1 MKKIWFLSLFSVGTL
16 LLLFSGCQKTEDQE
30 ASIDFK
36 GQEVIK
42 LDLFQP
48 WTENDS
54 REENSSNGDAKTL
67 NIEAKLESP
76 YSNNCWGMTFI
87 ISKELTW
94 DQRFQEL
101 EKLLEGT
108 WTSQNE
114 YNIEILEGGEN
125 LETFSQ
131 GAMVISDFPIILKNP
146 KKLSGNLGFINL
158 KTRAENDDIV
168 ILGKNDPQK
177 DSFIYLDKE
186 AGLQKIS
193 FKNLNQEAKSS
204 LFDYDW
210 QSRKRGIWFY
220 GEGSQLIKII
230 TWGNRFSQMTMHY
243 ALGEKTFNLPR
254 IIIDHDT
261 CKKTVAEREYTNDEN
276 TLKQPLLVQ
285 TGKNYR
291 LDFFP
296 TIAGASIKEAS
307 LTNDKTKL
315 KEPIPVK
322 IESGAKP
329 SVAFTIPSEWEYTL
343 ALTDDNNH
351 AFTLQFSTF
360 SYKLIDS
367 SNRYMPQYD
376 KEKLTLTIVHDQFLT
391 GAGLSG
397 QLDQILGSGNYTF
410 AIKDHYENLSDTS
423 YCEDVDNSYY
433 DDTLNIE
440 VVPIITEEDPERKNC
455 KAWDE
460 RKIRPV
466 GKTLTITYFIV
477 PNKHYTWNLEVLDI
491 DGKKNSYPVD
501 FFIEKIE
508 NARVSR
514 DLFSQKLNVLP
525 SEGYWANKI
534 KVWSKN
540 TRELTVYTQ
549 SCDLNTKGDFWK
561 EKRNELLPPRKKK
574 KREGYDD
581 RRNTLGELH
590 FFNCKDKIEE
600 HKISVENFEYRK
612 RIDRERELPESL
624 KNSPYFRISFDKTM
638 NDAKYYMRSPVGLFA
653 KAAPYQELFLR
664 GIRFADGKAVNQGE
678 IQIFDDSG
686 KLLKTTQLG
695 EQGLSFPL
703 KEINSDY
710 LFIRYYDQT
719 KQAETF
725 IVVTLDGKTHFWGE
739 RKAISASWLMPE
751 QTKQQESRYNSNQTL
766 KVYGYTDRA
775 LYKPGDTVHF
785 AGFVQ
790 DLAKVEKEEN
800 GIQTGFVIVELKNYE
815 YNSTQKLVIS
825 KLDEFGGFEGSFKL
839 AYNLGFYQLSFLYA
853 PEKDKTSVD
862 DFNDDREAREDYKK
876 THPISQYWTDFQVQ
890 EFQKP
895 SFIPKLKKA
904 VKNNQLY
911 LELSPNYYMWGE
923 LKDYD
928 LHMEYYLSA
937 NGGCM
942 DCWWRENGDYYYN
955 YVANDRFTRGGDY
968 QKKHLT
974 WWKALFQIGDLGKLN
989 YKGNKLQLKI
999 FATVKD
1005 NLSNETRSSV
1015 EYLDI
1020 EPEVKIGLNGYAYD
1034 WLDESSLK
1042 NYKLNSK
1049 IETNL
1054 KKVKEI
1060 SYERYFRPFGFTQE
1074 TDAEGTYFYVNGSSM
1089 KLVQTWTLEVKSEF
1103 SIPLFFNEYQGGE
1116 YFLKVITKDENGTI
1130 NGEVDKNI
1138 YYYDSKFDKGFQGD
1152 MENNYSLHVEIPRK
1166 NYEIWKKIPI
1176 TINPYVKGATALI
1189 TVERG
1194 NQILEKQVVHLEG
1207 KELFITAKE
1216 EFYPN
1221 VQVSVTQFVGE
1232 QTNSQL
1238 WASGEQKR
1246 HEPAFFAWYAEAL
1259 IQENLKTI
1267 NIQLETD
1274 KKDYQPWEKVKL
1286 KIKTTDHKGN
1296 PITTRVSISVVDK
1309 ALSDLYDI
1317 IKEPIPYFYNRL
1329 GSSIGNFGNRKNLYY
1344 ALRTFFADG
1353 EKGGWGANGSLKN
1366 LRKKFYDLAFWNAAI
1381 ITTGGKA
1388 EFEFELPDNLTTWM
1402 VDAIAVSN
1410 KSQLGTER
1418 ITFKVN
1424 QPLLIE
1430 ANLPTFLTIGD
1441 QISLPFKLIA
1451 DTDKIKAGTEITL
1464 KGQVKNQ
1471 KGEVLQ
1477 SFEKKG
1483 IVNSKFE
1490 VKIGVDES
1498 FFESKFLFIE
1508 TEVTYGK
1515 YRDAT
1520 EWKIPIRTEGL
1531 VHKIF
1536 SLEQNKNGEKIFS
1549 FEDEALK
1556 AKLTA
1561 RLAPF
1566 PTAVLAQPFEYLLW
1580 YYPKSSS
1587 ENLIRVAQ
1595 TALEAKK
1602 LTESGLLTGNLV
1614 QSGNIHLSNDKRMPI
1629 EELLENV
1636 LQQLA
1641 KRQNW
1646 NGDIKN
1652 QEGYH
1657 PYEYWLVIPEE
1668 KMWEFDNYQLSISA
1682 FALLETMKENGYKNI
1697 IPQEFESK
1705 LVKYLNMLG
1714 NNNPE
1719 HYLYFL
1725 AQRKTNTQAINTAVI
1740 QQLQKKHQNNI
1751 AVQTLSFLLLSQ
1763 KNSEKL
1769 AEEQAKNLNTLFS
1782 QAFEQGKY
1790 FDGMIMDMKALQA
1803 YYLKWLLLAHKKFP
1817 KNQSF
1822 DQLIAKQILSLLKSR
1837 SQYGVRS
1844 WSHTTNFLVLE
1855 AINNAL
1861 TSYYAQQRQATSCEL
1876 TIKEQK
1882 LSITTEKIPVET
1894 SQIFE
1899 NLASLPMKRNCK
1911 GSAFLDLEVDY
1922 LLKDITK
1929 KKAELHNI
1937 ENFSLKTPEKAP
1949 IGTRTELKASFK
1961 TKKEAKDLT
1970 VEFAIPANLK
1980 LQSSLNPWDE
1990 FENGIFNFKNDWECF
2005 PDSYEFRFDRIVLRY
2020 ALLRAGKQ
2028 CDFTFYALPSFEG
2041 QFVLPSSK
2049 LYEENT
2055 TEVWGSSKI
2064 VKK

>member
-1 MKKIWFLSLFSVGTL
+1 MTMKKIWFLSLFGL
-16 LLLFSGCQKTEDQE
+16 GMLMILISGCQKTEDQE
-30 ASIDFK
+30 ANIDFK
-36 GQEVIK
+36 GQEAIQ

-54 REENSSNGDAKTL
+54 WEENSSNGDTKAL
-67 NIEAKLESP
+67 HLEAKLESP
-76 YSNNCWGMTFI
+76 YSDNCWGMTFVMPKGM
-87 ISKELTW
+87 SW
-94 DQRFQEL
+94 DQKVQEL
-101 EKLLEGT
+101 EKRLNSTG
-108 WTSQNE
+108 TSQNE
-114 YNIEILEGGEN
+114 YDIEILKDAEN

-131 GAMVISDFPIILKNP
+131 GAMVISDFPITIKNA
-146 KKLSGNLGFINL
+146 KTLSGKLGFINL

-177 DSFIYLDKE
+177 DSFIFLDKE
-186 AGLQKIS
+186 AELDKIK
-193 FKNLNQEAKSS
+193 FKNLNQEVKNNTVNYEAQYK
-204 LFDYDW
+204 
-210 QSRKRGIWFY
+210 KRGLWLHKN
-220 GEGSQLIKII
+220 EAQLIKII
-230 TWGNRFSQMTMHY
+230 VWGNRFTHITMHY
-243 ALGEKTFNLPR
+243 ALGDKLFSLPR
-254 IIIDHDT
+254 STINHGSCEKELVDRDYI
-261 CKKTVAEREYTNDEN
+261 NDEN
-276 TLKQPLLVQ
+276 QLKQPLLVQ
-285 TGKNYR
+285 AKNEYR
-291 LDFFP
+291 ITFSP
-296 TIAGASIKEAS
+296 IISGAIFKEAT
-307 LTNDKTKL
+307 LTNDQAKL
-315 KEPIPVK
+315 REPIPVK
-322 IESGAKP
+322 LASGEKP
-329 SVAFTIPSEWEYTL
+329 SVAFTLPSEGNYTL
-343 ALTDDNNH
+343 ALRDEAGQRTELK
-351 AFTLQFSTF
+351 FTTISKKELN
-360 SYKLIDS
+360 S
-367 SNRYMPQYD
+367 SNTYQAQYD
-376 KEKLTLTIVHDQFLT
+376 KEKLTLTIVNDQFLT

-397 QLDQILGSGNYTF
+397 QLDQILGAGNYTF
-410 AIKDHYENLSDTS
+410 TIKDHYE
-423 YCEDVDNSYY
+423 Y
-433 DDTLNIE
+433 
-440 VVPIITEEDPERKNC
+440 EEDRYGGNRNAWSERELK
-455 KAWDE
+455 
-460 RKIRPV
+460 PV
-466 GKTLTITYFIV
+466 GKTLTISYFIV

-540 TRELTVYTQ
+540 TRELIVYTQ
-549 SCDLNTKGDFWK
+549 TCDLNTKGDFSK

-574 KREGYDD
+574 EREDQYD
-581 RRNTLGELH
+581 RRSTLGELH
-590 FFNCKDKIEE
+590 FFNCKGKIEE

-612 RIDRERELPESL
+612 RIDRERELPASL
-624 KNSPYFRISFDKTM
+624 KNSPYFRISFEKTM
-638 NDAKYYMRSPVGLFA
+638 NDAKYYMRSPIGLFA
-653 KAAPYQELFLR
+653 KVAPYQELFLR
-664 GIRFADGKAVNQGE
+664 GIRFVDGKAVNQGE
-678 IQIFDDSG
+678 IQIFDDHG
-686 KLLKTTQLG
+686 KLLKTAQLG

-710 LFIRYYDQT
+710 LFVRYQDQA

-725 IVVTLDGKTHFWGE
+725 IVVTLDGKTSFWGE
-739 RKAISASWLMPE
+739 KRAISASWLMPE
-751 QTKQQESRYNSNQTL
+751 QTNQQENRYNSNQTL

-790 DLAKVEKEEN
+790 DLAKVAKEGN
-800 GIQTGFVIVELKNYE
+800 GIQTGFVIVELRNHE
-815 YNSTQKLVIS
+815 YHTTQKLVIS

-839 AYNLGFYQLSFLYA
+839 SENLGFYQLSFLYA
-853 PEKDKTSVD
+853 PEQDKTSEE
-862 DFNDDREAREDYKK
+862 DFNNDREARENYKK
-876 THPISQYWTDFQVQ
+876 THPISQYWTDLQVQ

-911 LELSPNYYMWGE
+911 LELAPSYYMWDE

-928 LHMEYYLSA
+928 LHMEYTLSA
-937 NGGCM
+937 NGECT
-942 DCWWRENGDYYYN
+942 DCWWREKGDYYYN
-955 YVANDRFTRGGDY
+955 YVANDRFGRGGEY
-968 QKKHLT
+968 QKEHLT
-974 WWKALFQIGDLGKLN
+974 WWKVLFQIGDLEKLN

-999 FATVKD
+999 FVTVKD

-1034 WLDESSLK
+1034 WLDEASLK
-1042 NYKLNSK
+1042 NYKLNAK
-1049 IETNL
+1049 IEKNL

-1060 SYERYFRPFGFTQE
+1060 SYERYFRPFDFKQE
-1074 TDAEGTYFYVNGSSM
+1074 TDTEGTYFYVNGTSM
-1089 KLVQTWTLEVKSEF
+1089 KLVQTWTLEAKSEF
-1103 SIPLFFNEYQGGE
+1103 SIPLFFYEYQGGE
-1116 YFLKVITKDENGTI
+1116 YFLKVITKDENGTT

-1138 YYYDSKFDKGFQGD
+1138 YYYDSNFDKGFQGD

-1176 TINPYVKGATALI
+1176 TINPYIKGATALI
-1189 TVERG
+1189 SVERG
-1194 NQILEKQVVHLEG
+1194 NQILEKQFVNLDG
-1207 KELFITAKE
+1207 KELFITAKD

-1232 QTNSQL
+1232 QVNSQL
-1238 WASGEQKR
+1238 WGSGEQKR

-1267 NIQLETD
+1267 TIQIETD
-1274 KKDYQPWEKVKL
+1274 KKEYQPWEKVKL
-1286 KIKTTDHKGN
+1286 KIHTTDHKGKAV
-1296 PITTRVSISVVDK
+1296 TARVSLSVVDK
-1309 ALSDLYDI
+1309 ALSDLYDL

-1353 EKGGWGANGSLKN
+1353 EKGGGGADGSLKN
-1366 LRKKFYDLAFWNAAI
+1366 LRKKFYDLAFWDAAI

-1388 EFEFELPDNLTTWM
+1388 ELEFELPDNLTTWM
-1402 VDAIAVSN
+1402 IDAIAVSH

-1418 ITFKVN
+1418 MTFKVN

-1451 DTDKIKAGTEITL
+1451 DTNKIKSWTEITL
-1464 KGQVKNQ
+1464 KGQTKNE
-1471 KGEVLQ
+1471 KGEVFE

-1483 IVNSKFE
+1483 LVNSKLE
-1490 VKIGVDES
+1490 IPIKVDEK
-1498 FFESKFLFIE
+1498 FFDSKFLFIE
-1508 TEVTYGK
+1508 WEVAIGN
-1515 YRDAT
+1515 YRDAVQ
-1520 EWKIPIRTEGL
+1520 WKIPIRTEGL

-1536 SLEQNKNGEKIFS
+1536 SLEQNKNGEKTFS
-1549 FEDEALK
+1549 FEDEAVRG
-1556 AKLTA
+1556 KLIA

-1587 ENLIRVAQ
+1587 ENLIRAAQ

-1602 LTESGLLTGNLV
+1602 LTESWLLTGDLV
-1614 QSGNIHLSNDKRMPI
+1614 QSGNIHLSNDQRMPI
-1629 EELLENV
+1629 DELLENV
-1636 LQQLA
+1636 IQQLA
-1641 KRQNW
+1641 KRQSW
-1646 NGDIKN
+1646 QGGIKN
-1652 QEGYH
+1652 QDDFH
-1657 PYEYWLVIPEE
+1657 AYEYRLDMPQE
-1668 KMWEFDNYQLSISA
+1668 KKRANEDYKLGISA
-1682 FALLETMKENGYKNI
+1682 FALLETMKENGYTKV
-1697 IPQEFESK
+1697 IPQEFETK
-1705 LVKYLNMLG
+1705 LNNYLNTLG
-1714 NNNPE
+1714 NNTPE
-1719 HYLYFL
+1719 LYLYYL
-1725 AQRKTNTQAINTAVI
+1725 AQKKTKQNINTAI
-1740 QQLQKKHQNNI
+1740 ISQLQKKHPNNI

-1763 KNSEKL
+1763 KNSEKT
-1769 AEEQAKNLNTLFS
+1769 AEEQAKNLNTLFT

-1790 FDGMIMDMKALQA
+1790 FDGLIMDMKALQA

-1822 DQLIAKQILSLLKSR
+1822 EQLIAEQILSLLKSR

-1844 WSHTTNFLVLE
+1844 RSHTTNFLVLE
-1855 AINNAL
+1855 AINDAL
-1861 TSYYAQQRQATSCEL
+1861 TSYYAQQGQATSCEL
-1876 TIKEQK
+1876 TIGDQK
-1882 LSITTEKIPVET
+1882 LTLATEKTPVES
-1894 SQIFE
+1894 SQTFE
-1899 NLASLPMKRNCK
+1899 NLASLPVKRSCK
-1911 GSAFLDLEVDY
+1911 GSAFLDLELDY

-1929 KKAELHNI
+1929 KKAELHNV
-1937 ENFSLKTPEKAP
+1937 ENFSLKTPEKAS

-1970 VEFAIPANLK
+1970 VEFSIPANLK

-2049 LYEENT
+2049 LYEANA
-2055 TEVWGSSKI
+2055 TEVWWSSRI
-2064 VKK
+2064 VKE